1 MDLKS
6 YYKIMSLNTIG
17 SYIGFPLGFLVFLYM
32 MMSYKKKK
40 NIQGKV
46 VLITGA
52 NSGLGKAC
60 AKAFHQAKCRV
71 LLCGR
76 NREAL
81 QALKEELTNAKVP
94 SSYPAEIVVLDLE
107 KLSSIPQ
114 CMADAVRIHGHI
126 DIVINNAGLSYRGQI
141 EDTSLDVDIKL
152 MTVNY
157 FAQIA
162 LIKAVLPYMKSQ
174 QNGSI
179 VNISSI
185 QGKFAIPYRSAY
197 TASKHAIQ
205 SFSDSLRAEVDN
217 IHVCVVSPAYIQTN
231 LSKNAVCGDGS
242 KYGLMDK
249 TTQSGM
255 APSYV
260 AEKILSAVE
269 FEQNEVILAPVH
281 HKIAIYLRTIVP
293 NLFFKL
299 MKSRAKSGKKDYEKN
314 D

>member
-1 MDLKS
+1 MRSPPCFGNHLRTPFEISASVSSHVQGAKF
-6 YYKIMSLNTIG
+6 YCMIMSLTTIG

-32 MMSYKKKK
+32 MISYKKRK

-52 NSGLGKAC
+52 NSGLGKEC

-94 SSYPAEIVVLDLE
+94 STHQAEIVVLDLE

-114 CMADAVRIHGHI
+114 CIADAVRIHGHI

-185 QGKFAIPYRSAY
+185 QGKFAIPYRSA
-197 TASKHAIQ
+197 
-205 SFSDSLRAEVDN
+205 
-217 IHVCVVSPAYIQTN
+217 
-231 LSKNAVCGDGS
+231 
-242 KYGLMDK
+242 LMDK

-269 FEQNEVILAPVH
+269 FEQNEVILSPVH

-299 MKSRAKSGKKDYEKN
+299 MKSRAKSGKKDYEKK